1 MTFADDLKTVD
12 DGDVTVVLQGGSLR
26 LWAHEEGIFVWTAL
40 KKEASMKPLLMTENV
55 EWH

>member
-26 LWAHEEGIFVWTAL
+26 LWAHEEGIFV
-40 KKEASMKPLLMTENV
+40 
-55 EWH
+55 